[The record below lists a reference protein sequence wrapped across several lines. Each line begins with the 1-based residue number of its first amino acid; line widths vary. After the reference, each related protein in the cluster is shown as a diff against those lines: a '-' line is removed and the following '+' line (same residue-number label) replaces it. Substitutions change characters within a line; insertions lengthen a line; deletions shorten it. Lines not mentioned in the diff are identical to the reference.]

1 MNENRKQSAIDGGEV
16 STSRLEMLTDGIFAI
31 AMTLLVLEIH
41 TPNKSLGNFNSQLL
55 ELWPHIFGFA
65 LSFIILGMFW
75 VAHQTEFKFI
85 KKLDNTLI
93 WLNIFYLL
101 FVSLLPFST
110 ALLGQ
115 FYFVQSPVIIY
126 GLHLIVLVL
135 LQYWTWRHAFSRGS
149 LVKEDAPAGLDRLAK
164 RLCYAAVTAYIAAL
178 VISFFSLPLTLLIY
192 AIVPLPYIFGW
203 IYKF

>member
-1 MNENRKQSAIDGGEV
+1 MNQKFSVIDGGEV
-16 STSRLEMLTDGIFAI
+16 NTARLETLTDGIFAI
-31 AMTLLVLEIH
+31 AMTLLVLELH
-41 TPNKSLGNFNSQLL
+41 PPLNVLSPADFYNQVLGQWPSLLG
-55 ELWPHIFGFA
+55 FG

-115 FYFVQSPVIIY
+115 YYFLQLAVVIY
-126 GLHLIVLVL
+126 GLHLIVMVL
-135 LQYWTWRHAFSRGS
+135 LQYWTWHHSYNHAA
-149 LVKEDAPAGLDRLAK
+149 LVKEDIPQGLDRLSK
-164 RLCYAAVTAYIAAL
+164 RLCYLAVTAYMIAL
-178 VISFFSLPLTLLIY
+178 LISFVSLPITLIIY

-203 IYKF
+203 IYKI